1 MSDCS
6 TILTLISLLRIS
18 KNSIMRLQMGT
29 LVVALNMCLVDLF
42 GSLGVSAAFTEVGVQ
57 PEPICSISDSIEV
70 HENFLSPL
78 EVARLSQA
86 DVNGA
91 GVGGGVF
98 HGKAF
103 LSREIIARLPRNVET
118 QGSKLESCNSAGDGA
133 MSIRTK
139 ILLSSSHLHSDSHDP
154 SAEVDID
161 DGILS
166 SIGANICRSP
176 ILHGKVKDEVSFIFL
191 NTPVCNIC
199 IW

>member
-1 MSDCS
+1 
-6 TILTLISLLRIS
+6 
-18 KNSIMRLQMGT
+18 MRLQMGT